1 MAAVG
6 ASATPRSRR
15 PRPATA
21 RPITTRWARPARPPL
36 DLSQLDRP
44 LGPDPVPATG
54 LGCARTAGL
63 RPGPPDEGPPSRL
76 PRRGEP
82 HTWTSPT
89 ARSAPGTQVRLPR
102 AGDGEAEA
110 TGARAA
116 RPGPRQVA
124 PAGGPAPTGA
134 SRAASTGPPALP
146 VIILVGVVLVLALG
160 VAWLVLTGDDSGPP
174 ASERPRPSAD
184 GATAPTDVRVDE
196 VPEGVQVTWAG
207 ATTPAT
213 S

>member
-1 MAAVG
+1 
-6 ASATPRSRR
+6 
-15 PRPATA
+15 
-21 RPITTRWARPARPPL
+21 
-36 DLSQLDRP
+36 
-44 LGPDPVPATG
+44 
-54 LGCARTAGL
+54 
-63 RPGPPDEGPPSRL
+63 
-76 PRRGEP
+76 
-82 HTWTSPT
+82 
-89 ARSAPGTQVRLPR
+89 VRLPR

-134 SRAASTGPPALP
+134 TRGASTGPPALP
-146 VIILVGVVLVLALG
+146 VIILIGVVLVLALG

-196 VPEGVQVTWAG
+196 VPEGVQVTWEGSDDASYVVTVLTAG
-207 ATTPAT
+207 APPEPLPAT
-213 S
+213 IGTSALVPNVAGAATGPRCFTVALADDGGAASSGASSEPACTGGATPGQMQQG